1 MITKNEKNY
10 CAGIRWMPPL
20 KKFQSSGKNQYGWIY
35 LFTGDR
41 AWEIT
46 NWHSFDDKG
55 QTIETL
61 TIERD
66 GDMME
71 LYSHDEGETFTFD
84 MVEA

>member
-1 MITKNEKNY
+1 MIMKTENK
-10 CAGIRWMPPL
+10 IRWMPPL
-20 KKFQSSGKNQYGWIY
+20 KELQESGKNQHGWIY
-35 LFTGDR
+35 LIAGDR

-46 NWHSFDDKG
+46 DWHSFDDLG

-71 LYSHDEGETFTFD
+71 IYSHDEGETFTFD
-84 MVEA
+84 LYEG